1 MTLDERLLKVF
12 HAIFDDTVELG
23 DDTTADDI
31 EDWDSLHHINLMYLI
46 EEEFGVQFVGNQ
58 LAEMADI
65 GELKA
70 YLTDHARRT

>member
-1 MTLDERLLKVF
+1 MTLDDRLLKVF
-12 HAIFDDTVELG
+12 QTIFDDTVELR

-46 EEEFGVQFVGNQ
+46 EEEFAVQFAGNQ
-58 LAEMADI
+58 LAEMADV

-70 YLTDHARRT
+70 FLTEHSSRA

>member
-1 MTLDERLLKVF
+1 VTLDERLLKVF
-12 HAIFDDTVELG
+12 HDIFDDTVELR

-70 YLTDHARRT
+70 FLADHSRRT

>member
-12 HAIFDDTVELG
+12 HDIFDDTVELR

-70 YLTDHARRT
+70 FLADHSRRT